1 MDIIQ
6 PYLQCQIKMI
16 EQNWCFCLILVQHVW
31 LISFLYFLIKTHW
44 SHEPKWWDDQMRG
57 HHYKPESG
65 HLLNS
70 RLTNFS
76 WWENT
81 DMFFWPYFQLP
92 VSFTI
97 TGLNPSQH
105 KIQSR
110 KWSLKLKT
118 FERFIFQNYVVLQ
131 QPDSSMF
138 LGYLAQQFAYT
149 LFQTQKNTF
158 KKY

>member
-1 MDIIQ
+1 MF
-6 PYLQCQIKMI
+6 LF
-16 EQNWCFCLILVQHVW
+16 NTGSTRLINKLS
-31 LISFLYFLIKTHW
+31 LISNKNALV
-44 SHEPKWWDDQMRG
+44 HEPKWWDDQMRG

-81 DMFFWPYFQLP
+81 DMFFWPYFQVP